1 MGSATW
7 RIVASA
13 AHAPASRRYDGCI
26 AQSQHRIVIEQAFAA
41 VAFVVCALL
50 FARLFV
56 GERRRRRFDAAVLR
70 RFAAWRHRALALWR
84 WRAARRE
91 ARRVADEAIRRARER
106 GRRGNGSAAADDD
119 ERDGNVYRPKSFRGP
134 RKPH

>member
-1 MGSATW
+1 MTW

-13 AHAPASRRYDGCI
+13 AHAPASRGYDGCI
-26 AQSQHRIVIEQAFAA
+26 AQSQHERIVIEQTFAA

-50 FARLFV
+50 FARLLV
-56 GERRRRRFDAAVLR
+56 GERRRQRLDAAVLR
-70 RFAAWRHRALALWR
+70 RFAAWRHRAVALWR
-84 WRAARRE
+84 WRAARSE

-106 GRRGNGSAAADDD
+106 GKRGNGGD
-119 ERDGNVYRPKSFRGP
+119 EDEGEWDGNVYKPKSFRGP